1 MTTRFTTIRRGYQYR
16 RISAVEAA
24 AERQRELEKT
34 PEYKAKA
41 KAERAEQ
48 ALADRREAPIFE
60 WEEVNRLIKR
70 EMSMS
75 CWDITDQRR
84 TFIKRQ
90 GVRVA
95 AIDLRVMYRAT
106 AEDDLG
112 VEEGTEDSV
121 TFWVYRNPAKPSEI
135 RVEAYC

>member
-1 MTTRFTTIRRGYQYR
+1 MSQFRTIRRGYQYR
-16 RISAVEAA
+16 VISAADAA

-60 WEEVNRLIKR
+60 YEEVNKLIKR

-75 CWDITDQRR
+75 CWDIIDQRR

-95 AIDLRVMYRAT
+95 AIDLRVMYQAT
-106 AEDDLG
+106 AEDDMG
-112 VEEGTEDSV
+112 VEEGTEDCV
-121 TFWVYRNPAKPSEI
+121 MFWVYRNPAKPSELYA
-135 RVEAYC
+135 ESYC